1 MKKLMALLLAGMMTL
16 SMTACTGGDNSSST
30 ADNSGNGASGDYK
43 IAIITGTVS
52 QGEEEFRAAENLK
65 AANPDK
71 FVTATYPD
79 NFAKETET
87 TISNVVNLVSDPDVK
102 GLVFLQAV
110 PGGAAAVAKAR
121 EVNPDLIVVMGVMQ
135 EDPQVTAEAA
145 DIVLNADEV
154 AMGTMIPEQAAA
166 MGAKTLVHYSFPRHL
181 GIQPISNRL
190 DLIRAKCKELNI
202 TLVEASAPDPLG
214 DSGVTG
220 AQQFILEDVPKQVAA
235 YGKDTAFFATNC
247 AMQEPLIKA
256 VAEQG
261 AILPQ
266 QCCPSPYH
274 GYPSA
279 FGIEIPEDKAGDVD
293 YILEAIGTAVTSAGN
308 AGRMSTWPIP
318 VNMLMVEAGAK
329 YIDGRLDGSITDAN
343 ELDSLKA
350 ICSEIA
356 GADITMGLYNDG
368 TKTYDNIYTILVG
381 YYTFGVEGGQ
391 LGTETAPENVDQ
403 PDTGAEDTPTDDV
416 DVDKTQ
422 PEA

>member
-30 ADNSGNGASGDYK
+30 ADNSGNGASGNYK

-391 LGTETAPENVDQ
+391 LGTETAPENVYQ

>member
-30 ADNSGNGASGDYK
+30 ADNSGNGASGNYK

-190 DLIRAKCKELNI
+190 DLIREKCKELNI

-293 YILEAIGTAVTSAGN
+293 YILEAIGTAVTNAGN

-416 DVDKTQ
+416 DADKTQ

>member
-1 MKKLMALLLAGMMTL
+1 MKKLMALLLAGVMAM
-16 SMTACTGGDNSSST
+16 SMTACSGGDEGSST
-30 ADNSGNGASGDYK
+30 ADSGAGSDYK

-65 AANPDK
+65 AADPDK
-71 FVTATYPD
+71 YVTATYPD

-121 EVNPDLIVVMGVMQ
+121 EINPDLIVVMGVMQ
-135 EDPQVTAEAA
+135 EDPQVTSDAA
-145 DIVLNADEV
+145 DIVLNTDEV
-154 AMGTMIPEQAAA
+154 AMGNRIPEQAAA

-181 GIQPISNRL
+181 GMQTISNRL
-190 DLIRAKCKELNI
+190 DLIRAKCEELGI

-220 AQQFILEDVPKQVAA
+220 TQQFILEDVPKKVAE

-247 AMQEPLIKA
+247 GMQEPLIKS

-274 GYPSA
+274 GYPGA
-279 FGIEIPEDKAGDVD
+279 FGIEIPDDKAGDVD
-293 YILEAIGTAVTSAGN
+293 YILSAIDAKVVEAGE
-308 AGRMSTWPIP
+308 AGRMATWPVP
-318 VNMLMVEAGAK
+318 VNMLLVEAGTK
-329 YIDGRLDGSITDAN
+329 YIDGRLDGSITDEN
-343 ELDSLKA
+343 ELEQLKA
-350 ICSEIA
+350 ICTELA
-356 GADITMGLYNDG
+356 GADITMGVYNDG
-368 TKTYDNIYTILVG
+368 TKDYDNIYTVLVD
-381 YYTFGVEGGQ
+381 YYTFGTENGQ
-391 LGTETAPENVDQ
+391 LAGTASEPETADQ
-403 PDTGAEDTPTDDV
+403 VDTGAEDVPADDV
-416 DVDKTQ
+416 DASKTQ